1 MSHTDQNTPATKAD
15 IVQLRAEMNH
25 QYDDLKETLRDS
37 ETKLLKAF
45 YTFAESNQT
54 RLAAIE
60 TDSDA
65 VKKRVGILE
74 ERVLDL
80 ERKINFPNHPQ
91 Q

>member
-1 MSHTDQNTPATKAD
+1 MDNGQEPATKQD
-15 IVQLRAEMNH
+15 IAQLRSAMNH
-25 QYDDLKETLRDS
+25 QYDDLKETIRDS

-54 RLAAIE
+54 RLATIE

-74 ERVLDL
+74 ERVLEL
-80 ERKINFPNHPQ
+80 ERKVNFPGQTQ